1 MTCAEFKEQV
11 AAFALG
17 ILDAGDRAACE
28 RHLAER
34 AHEGCLTALADANDA
49 VAVLGLALPTV
60 APSAATWSAIE
71 ARTRTVAAVTPLRR
85 RSRLA
90 TVAPWLLAAALILA
104 LVVSLRQ
111 RQQVGRELQAAL
123 DRSNDALQQRA
134 QCAAELAVMR
144 HDAEQRRDAM
154 ALMQLPGTKLVTLAQ
169 QGPPQLIGQGA
180 LNVIWHAGVKRGY
193 VLGRGL
199 AAPAGKDYELW
210 VIRGAR
216 KIPAGIL
223 HGDAT
228 GALVSA
234 IDPTL
239 LQEGAPDAIA
249 VTLEATGGRPQPEG
263 PIVLV
268 GKI

>member
-17 ILDAGDRAACE
+17 ILDADERAACE

-34 AHEGCLTALADANDA
+34 EHQGCLTALAEANDA
-49 VAVLGLALPTV
+49 VAVLGLALPAI

-71 ARTRTVAAVTPLRR
+71 ARTRTVAASVTPLPR
-85 RSRLA
+85 RSRWA
-90 TVAPWLLAAALILA
+90 VAAPWLLAAALLLA
-104 LVVSLRQ
+104 LLASVRQ
-111 RQQVGRELQAAL
+111 KQLVGREVQAAL
-123 DRSNDALQQRA
+123 DRSNDALTQRN
-134 QCAAELAVMR
+134 QCAAELAGLR

-154 ALMQLPGTKLVTLAQ
+154 ALLQLSGTKLVTLAQ
-169 QGPPQLIGQGA
+169 QGNEQAA
-180 LNVIWHAGVKRGY
+180 LNVIWHAGVKRGF
-193 VLGRGL
+193 VLGRNMT
-199 AAPAGKDYELW
+199 APSGKDYELW
-210 VIRGAR
+210 VIRGTR

-223 HGDAT
+223 RGDPT

>member
-17 ILDAGDRAACE
+17 ILDADERAACE

-34 AHEGCLTALADANDA
+34 EHQGCLTALAEANDA
-49 VAVLGLALPTV
+49 IAVLGLALPAI

-71 ARTRTVAAVTPLRR
+71 SRTRTVAANVTPLRR

-90 TVAPWLLAAALILA
+90 VAAPWLLAAAML
-104 LVVSLRQ
+104 LVLLVSLRQ
-111 RQQVGRELQAAL
+111 KQLVGREMQAVL
-123 DRSNDALQQRA
+123 DRSNDALAQRN
-134 QCAAELAVMR
+134 QCAAELASMR
-144 HDAEQRRDAM
+144 KDAEQRRDAM
-154 ALMQLPGTKLVTLAQ
+154 ALLQLSGTKLVTLAQ
-169 QGPPQLIGQGA
+169 QGSEHEAA

-193 VLGRGL
+193 VLGRGIT
-199 AAPAGKDYELW
+199 APSGKDYELW
-210 VIRGAR
+210 VIRGTR
-216 KIPAGIL
+216 KIAAGIL

-234 IDPTL
+234 IDPKL

>member
-17 ILDAGDRAACE
+17 ILDADERAACE

-34 AHEGCLTALADANDA
+34 EHQGCLSALAEANDA
-49 VAVLGLALPTV
+49 VAVLGLALPAVT
-60 APSAATWSAIE
+60 PSPATWSAIE
-71 ARTRTVAAVTPLRR
+71 SRTRTVAAVTPIAR
-85 RSRLA
+85 RSRFA
-90 TVAPWLLAAALILA
+90 AVAPWLLAAALLLA
-104 LVVSLRQ
+104 LLVSLRQ
-111 RQQVGRELQAAL
+111 RQQVGRELQAAIE
-123 DRSNDALQQRA
+123 RSNDALAQRA
-134 QCAAELAVMR
+134 QCAAQLEAML
-144 HDAEQRRDAM
+144 HDAEQRREAV
-154 ALMQLPGTKLVTLAQ
+154 ALLQLPGTKLVTLAQ
-169 QGPPQLIGQGA
+169 QGGEQGA
-180 LNVIWHAGVKRGY
+180 LNVIWHSGVKRGF

-199 AAPAGKDYELW
+199 AAPSGKDYELW

-234 IDPTL
+234 IDPKL
-239 LQEGAPDAIA
+239 LQDGAPDAIA

>member
-1 MTCAEFKEQV
+1 MTCAEFKEHL

-17 ILDAGDRAACE
+17 TLDADERAACE
-28 RHLAER
+28 RHLAQRE
-34 AHEGCLTALADANDA
+34 HEGCLSALAEANDTA
-49 VAVLGLALPTV
+49 AALGLALPVLT
-60 APSAATWSAIE
+60 PSAATWKAIE
-71 ARTRTVAAVTPLRR
+71 SRTRTVVVAGGAAASPRR
-85 RSRLA
+85 RRW
-90 TVAPWLLAAALILA
+90 TVVTPWLLAAAMLLA
-104 LVVSLRQ
+104 LLLTLRQ
-111 RQQVGRELQAAL
+111 RQIVDRELHAAL

-134 QCAAELAVMR
+134 QCAVELGALR
-144 HDAEQRRDAM
+144 HDAELRRDAL
-154 ALMQLPGTKLVTLAQ
+154 ALLQLSGTQLVALAQ
-169 QGPPQLIGQGA
+169 QGSALVGA
-180 LNVIWHAGVKRGY
+180 NVIWHAGVKRGF

-199 AAPAGKDYELW
+199 TAPSGKDYELW

-223 HGDAT
+223 HGDAS
-228 GALVSA
+228 GALISA